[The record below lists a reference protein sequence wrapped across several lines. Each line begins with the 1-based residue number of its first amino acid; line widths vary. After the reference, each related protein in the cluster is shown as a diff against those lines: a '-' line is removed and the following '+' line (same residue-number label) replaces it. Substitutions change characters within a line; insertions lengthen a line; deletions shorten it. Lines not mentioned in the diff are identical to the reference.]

1 MIAFA
6 KTLWE
11 ATPKPVQDVVAMAV
25 DRVQGQKIPEP
36 PTAGGTPVKLF
47 IAPANY
53 AGQGYRWARAVELD
67 PRVSARNMVYTE
79 MNPFGYDADFPVR
92 WRTVT
97 HSHRWQRA
105 QLRALTED
113 FTHVLIEAE
122 FPPLGGLY
130 AQDIRRQ
137 VKALQDGG
145 TRVAMVCHGS
155 DIRLPSRHRA
165 LEQWSPFQD
174 DGWVDVREVEEM
186 AADHRRLLD
195 DLALP
200 TFVST
205 PGLLLDVPY
214 AHLLPVVIEPNRW
227 ASDTPVLQRSRPR
240 VLHVPSN
247 SLVKGTAE
255 IEPVLYKLHD
265 EGVIEYIREE
275 NVSHDSMPAAYAQ
288 SDIVLDQFRLGDY
301 GVGACEAMAAGRL
314 VVSHLSDQARDVVA
328 QTAGLP
334 IPILEANIDSLER
347 VLREVVV
354 DRQRGRALAEQ
365 GPAFVARLHDGG
377 MARTA
382 LEQNFLRS

>member
-1 MIAFA
+1 MIAIA

-11 ATPKPVQDVVAMAV
+11 ATPKPVQDVVAVAV
-25 DRVQGQKIPEP
+25 DHLQGVKIPES
-36 PTAGGTPVKLF
+36 PTVKRTPVRLF

-53 AGQGYRWARAVELD
+53 AGQGFRWARAVESN
-67 PRVSARNMVYTE
+67 PKISARNMVYTE

-105 QLRALTED
+105 QLRALTEE

-122 FPPLGGLY
+122 FPPLGGMF
-130 AQDIRRQ
+130 AQDVRRQ
-137 VKALQDGG
+137 VKALQEGG

-165 LEQWSPFQD
+165 LEAWSPFRD
-174 DGWVDVREVEEM
+174 DSWVNVREVEEM
-186 AADHRRLLD
+186 AAGHRRLLD

-205 PGLLLDVPY
+205 PGLLLDVPF
-214 AHLLPVVIEPNRW
+214 AQLLPVVIEVERW
-227 ASDTPVLQRSRPR
+227 ASASQVLHRSRPR

-255 IEPVLYKLHD
+255 IEPILHRLHD
-265 EGVIEYIREE
+265 QGWIEYVRAEKL
-275 NVSHDSMPAAYAQ
+275 SQDSMPAAYAQ
-288 SDIVLDQFRLGDY
+288 TDIVLDQFRLGDY

-314 VVSHLSDQARDVVA
+314 VISHVSDQARSLVA
-328 QTAGLP
+328 KSAGLRL
-334 IPILEANIDSLER
+334 PILEANIDSLEG
-347 VLREVVV
+347 VLRNIIA
-354 DRQRGRALAEQ
+354 DRQRGRALAEE
-365 GPAFVARLHDGG
+365 GPGFVARFHNGDL
-377 MARTA
+377 ARA
-382 LEQNFLRS
+382 VLEQNFLQC